1 MSITSALSS
10 AISGLT
16 ASSRAA
22 GVVSTNLANVLTEG
36 YAPREIVLSSQ
47 GRIGGVSVVG
57 VTRNVDESLLSERRF
72 ADSELA
78 YSETRNEFAVFL
90 EKEIGLPGEP
100 GSLNDLIV
108 DFEVRLTSAAAKPED
123 EVRLAQA
130 VQGAKTLA
138 DKINTVSESIQ
149 TKRSE
154 AETEIG
160 QAVKDLNRLLVE
172 LQKVNTQISST
183 KDTGGLSASLFDERQ
198 GIVDKIAEYIPVQI
212 APRDNDTIALF
223 SPGGVILIDGPP
235 VELSFTASNTIEPQM
250 TLGSGL
256 LSGLEINGQP
266 ITPSGDN
273 SPISG
278 GRLSALF
285 EVRDTLAP
293 DAQVKIDAVARN
305 LVERFQSPTLDAT
318 RLPGD
323 PGLFTDAGSAFNSAD
338 ELGISSRISV
348 NASVDPSQGGE
359 LFRLRDGLGATA
371 PGQVGDA
378 TLLLSL
384 SDTVSSRDS
393 LISGGLGST
402 SRNFAEHATAFLSD
416 AGQQR
421 LFFEQS
427 QSFAASRQASFLEL
441 ELQDGVD
448 SDTELQNLLLVEQ
461 AYTANARMI
470 QTVDEMIDTL
480 LRIAS

>member
-36 YAPREIVLSSQ
+36 YAPRDIVLSSQ
-47 GRIGGVSVVG
+47 GRIGGVSVIG

-78 YSETRNEFAVFL
+78 YAEARNDFALFL
-90 EKEIGLPGEP
+90 ETELGLPGEA

-108 DFEVRLTSAAAKPED
+108 SFETQLTSAAAKPEE
-123 EVRLAQA
+123 EVRLSQA
-130 VQGAKTLA
+130 VQGAKTLT
-138 DKINTVSESIQ
+138 DKINSVSEAIQ
-149 TKRSE
+149 QERTE
-154 AETEIG
+154 AELQIE
-160 QAVKDLNRLLVE
+160 QAVADLNRLLVE
-172 LQKVNTQISST
+172 LQTVNKQISTT

-198 GIVDKIAEYIPVQI
+198 GIVDKISEYVPVQI
-212 APRDNDTIALF
+212 APRDNDTVALF

-235 VELSFTASNTIEPQM
+235 VEFSFTASNVIAPQM
-250 TLGSGL
+250 TLGNGL
-256 LSGLEINGQP
+256 LSGLEINGLP
-266 ITPSGDN
+266 VTPSGDN
-273 SPISG
+273 SPIAG

-293 DAQVKIDAVARN
+293 SAQTKIDAIARN
-305 LVERFQSPTLDAT
+305 LIERFQNPALDAT
-318 RLPGD
+318 RPPGD
-323 PGLFTDAGSAFNSAD
+323 PGLFTDGGSAFASVD
-338 ELGISSRISV
+338 ELGIAGRLSV
-348 NASVDPSQGGE
+348 IALVDPALSGAV
-359 LFRLRDGLGATA
+359 FRLRGGLGSTA
-371 PGQVGDA
+371 PGAVGDA
-378 TLLLSL
+378 TLLLAL
-384 SDTVSSRDS
+384 SDTVRARAP
-393 LISGGLGST
+393 LASGSLGST
-402 SRNFAEHATAFLSD
+402 SRSFAEHATALVSD

-421 LFFEQS
+421 LFLEQS
-427 QSFAASRQASFLEL
+427 QSFAASRQASLLEL

-448 SDTELQNLLLVEQ
+448 SDTELQRLLLVEQ

-470 QTVDEMIDTL
+470 KTVDEMIDTM